1 MHILSYSV
9 LGLIRGEFGLVK
21 AIIPSASVFLTGSG
35 LRILLVVP
43 ITGIDD
49 AGIGERISFL
59 RSIAASGTEIGYVQV
74 RGGPPA
80 IECAVDHVRAA
91 AEVLRC
97 VEDEA
102 GLWDAMIVWCAGDP
116 GVEAARTLV
125 DVPVIGPGE
134 AMRALASTLGKRAC
148 GVPAPLPV
156 LEIRR
161 DLDRT
166 FELTKARIGELVRG
180 GYDCF
185 YLDCL
190 GLFGLGRRLREATGL
205 PVVDPAEAALKVAEL
220 SVELGLKPSRIA
232 YPRYPPAHRR
242 G

>member
-1 MHILSYSV
+1 LS
-9 LGLIRGEFGLVK
+9 VK
-21 AIIPSASVFLTGSG
+21 TVIPSASVFSTGLG

-43 ITGIDD
+43 ITGIND
-49 AGIGERISFL
+49 AEIGLRLSFL
-59 RSIAASGTEIGYVQV
+59 RSIAGPGTELGYVQV

-97 VEDEA
+97 VEEEA
-102 GLWDAMIVWCAGDP
+102 GLWDAVIVWCAGDP

-134 AMRALASTLGKRAC
+134 AMRALASTLGKRVC

-156 LEIRR
+156 LELRK
-161 DLDRT
+161 DLGKT
-166 FELTKARIGELVRG
+166 FELTKAKVEALARD
-180 GYDCF
+180 GYDSF

-190 GLFGLGRRLREATGL
+190 GLFGMGRPMREATGL
-205 PVVDPAEAALKVAEL
+205 PVIDPAEASLKMAEV
-220 SVELGLKPSRIA
+220 SVELGLRPSRVA
-232 YPRYPPAHRR
+232 YPRYPPPHRR